1 MPVHKDIL
9 DAIKVAI
16 VVVDAKFAILYMN
29 DTAEDFCCGSLEH
42 FRGEKIGALFEGR
55 EVTETALQRCF
66 DAYETY
72 TLRQVRL
79 KISATN
85 QQTVVNIAVS
95 PISGQ
100 RLVFEIEPF
109 DRILFL
115 NKEDQ
120 MRNAQLASRQLVRG
134 MAHEIKNPLGSIRG
148 AAQLLRR
155 GLATG
160 EQSEYTDLIIGE
172 VDRLKT
178 LVDRMLGPNHTPC
191 FEVVNIHEVIEKVL
205 RVVESDLDVNWQLE
219 RDYDPSMPG
228 VLGDFD
234 QLTQALLNIIQN
246 AKDATQNEATPR
258 LVIRTG
264 IEHQFTIGT
273 TRHPTVARVQIE
285 DNGIGVPPD
294 LQDQIF
300 FPLVTGKPSGT
311 GLGLAIT
318 HTIIGMHHG
327 LIVCNS
333 EQGLTSFVIY
343 LPLAINGEGNSDAP

>member
-1 MPVHKDIL
+1 MPVHQDIL

-16 VVVDAKFAILYMN
+16 VVVDAQFAIRYMN
-29 DTAEDFCCGSLEH
+29 NTAEDFCGGSLEH
-42 FRGEKIGALFEGR
+42 FRGEKIGSLFQGH
-55 EVTETALQRCF
+55 EVTEEALQQCF

-72 TLRQVRL
+72 TLRQVKL
-79 KISATN
+79 TVSATN
-85 QQTVVNIAVS
+85 QQTVANIAVS

-109 DRILFL
+109 DRVLFM
-115 NKEDQ
+115 NREDQ

-148 AAQLLRR
+148 AAQLLRKE
-155 GLATG
+155 LVTS
-160 EQSEYTDLIIGE
+160 EQTDYTDLIIGE

-191 FEVVNIHEVIEKVL
+191 FEAVNIHEVIENVL
-205 RVVESDLDVNWQLE
+205 RIVSSKANVTWELQ

-234 QLTQALLNIIQN
+234 QLTQAMLNIIQN
-246 AKDATQNEATPR
+246 AHEATQNATSPQ
-258 LVIRTG
+258 LVVRTG
-264 IEHQFTIGT
+264 IEHQFTIGR
-273 TRHPTVARVQIE
+273 TRHPMVARIEVE
-285 DNGIGVPPD
+285 DNGIGIPAD
-294 LQDQIF
+294 IQDQIF
-300 FPLVTGKPSGT
+300 FPLVTGKATGT

-333 EQGLTSFVIY
+333 EPGFTKFVMY
-343 LPLAINGEGNSDAP
+343 LPLATEDEGVPHTR

>member
-1 MPVHKDIL
+1 MPVHHDIL

-16 VVVDAKFAILYMN
+16 VVVDAQFAIQYMN
-29 DTAEDFCCGSLEH
+29 NTAEDFCGGSLEH
-42 FRGEKIGALFEGR
+42 FRGEKIGSLFEGQ
-55 EVTETALQRCF
+55 EVTEEALQQCF

-79 KISATN
+79 KVSATK
-85 QQTVVNIAVS
+85 QKTTANIAVS
-95 PISGQ
+95 PIPGQ
-100 RLVFEIEPF
+100 HLVFEIEPF
-109 DRILFL
+109 DRVLFM

-148 AAQLLRR
+148 AAQLLRKE
-155 GLATG
+155 LATS
-160 EQSEYTDLIIGE
+160 EQIDYTDLIIGE

-191 FEVVNIHEVIEKVL
+191 FEAVNIHEVIEKVL
-205 RVVESDLDVNWQLE
+205 RIVSSDGHEKWNLV
-219 RDYDPSMPG
+219 RDYDPSMPE

-234 QLTQALLNIIQN
+234 QLTQAMLNITQN
-246 AKDATQNEATPR
+246 AHEAMQNEPSPR

-264 IEHQFTIGT
+264 IEHQFTIGRQ
-273 TRHPTVARVQIE
+273 RHAMVARIQVE
-285 DNGIGVPPD
+285 DNGIGIPID
-294 LQDQIF
+294 IQDQIF
-300 FPLVTGKPSGT
+300 FPLVTGKSTGT

-333 EQGLTSFVIY
+333 EPGFTKFAIY
-343 LPLAINGEGNSDAP
+343 LPLATKDKGGSHSK

>member
-1 MPVHKDIL
+1 MPVHQDIL

-16 VVVDAKFAILYMN
+16 VVVDAQFAIQYMN
-29 DTAEDFCCGSLEH
+29 NTAEDFCGGSLEH
-42 FRGEKIGALFEGR
+42 FRGEKIGSLFEGQ
-55 EVTETALQRCF
+55 EVTEEALQQCF

-72 TLRQVRL
+72 TLRQVQL
-79 KISATN
+79 KVSATD
-85 QQTVVNIAVS
+85 QKTVANIAVS
-95 PISGQ
+95 PIRGQ

-109 DRILFL
+109 DRFLFM

-148 AAQLLRR
+148 AAQLLRKE
-155 GLATG
+155 LANS
-160 EQSEYTDLIIGE
+160 EQIDYTDLIIDE

-191 FEVVNIHEVIEKVL
+191 FEAVNIHEVIEKVL
-205 RVVESDLDVNWQLE
+205 RIVSSEAEIDWELE

-234 QLTQALLNIIQN
+234 QLTQAMLNIVQN
-246 AKDATQNEATPR
+246 AQEATQNEDAPQ
-258 LVIRTG
+258 LAIRTG
-264 IEHQFTIGT
+264 IEHQFTIGRL
-273 TRHPTVARVQIE
+273 RHPMVARVQIE
-285 DNGIGVPPD
+285 DNGIGIPPD
-294 LQDQIF
+294 IQDQIF
-300 FPLVTGKPSGT
+300 FPLVTGKSTGT

-318 HTIIGMHHG
+318 YTIIGMHQG

-333 EQGLTSFVIY
+333 EPGLTKFVMY
-343 LPLAINGEGNSDAP
+343 LPFAINGEGGSHTP

>member
-1 MPVHKDIL
+1 MPVHQDVL

-16 VVVDAKFAILYMN
+16 VVVDTEFAIRYMN
-29 DTAEDFCCGSLEH
+29 NTAEDFCGGSLEH
-42 FRGEKIGALFEGR
+42 FRDQKIGSLFEGQ
-55 EVTETALQRCF
+55 EVTEEALQQCF

-72 TLRQVRL
+72 TLRQVQL
-79 KISATN
+79 KVIATN
-85 QQTVVNIAVS
+85 QHTVANIAVS
-95 PISGQ
+95 PIRGQ

-109 DRILFL
+109 DRVMFM

-148 AAQLLRR
+148 AAQLLRKD
-155 GLATG
+155 LETS
-160 EQSEYTDLIIGE
+160 EQTDYTDLIIGE

-191 FEVVNIHEVIEKVL
+191 FEAVNIHEVIEKVL
-205 RVVESDLDVNWQLE
+205 RIVSSEMKSNWELE

-228 VLGDFD
+228 VFGDFD
-234 QLTQALLNIIQN
+234 HLTQALLNIIQN
-246 AKDATQNEATPR
+246 ANDATQDETSPR

-273 TRHPTVARVQIE
+273 TRHPMVARIQIE
-285 DNGIGVPPD
+285 DNGIGIPQEI
-294 LQDQIF
+294 QDQIF
-300 FPLVTGKPSGT
+300 FPLVTGKASGT

-318 HTIIGMHHG
+318 HTIIGMHSG
-327 LIVCNS
+327 LIMCTS
-333 EQGLTSFVIY
+333 ERGLTTFVIY
-343 LPLAINGEGNSDAP
+343 LPLAVEGKGGPRTL

>member
-1 MPVHKDIL
+1 MPVHHDIL

-16 VVVDAKFAILYMN
+16 VVVDAQFAIQYMN
-29 DTAEDFCCGSLEH
+29 NTAEDFCGGSLEH
-42 FRGEKIGALFEGR
+42 FRGEKIGSLFEGQ
-55 EVTETALQRCF
+55 EVTEEALQQCF

-72 TLRQVRL
+72 TLRQVQL
-79 KISATN
+79 KVSATN
-85 QQTVVNIAVS
+85 QKTTANIAVS
-95 PISGQ
+95 PIPGQ
-100 RLVFEIEPF
+100 HLVFEIEPF
-109 DRILFL
+109 DRVLFM

-148 AAQLLRR
+148 AAQLLRKE
-155 GLATG
+155 LATS
-160 EQSEYTDLIIGE
+160 EQIDYTDLIIGE

-191 FEVVNIHEVIEKVL
+191 FEAVNIHEVIEKVL
-205 RVVESDLDVNWQLE
+205 RIVSSDGHEKWNLI
-219 RDYDPSMPG
+219 RDYDPSMPE

-234 QLTQALLNIIQN
+234 QLTQAMLNIIQN
-246 AKDATQNEATPR
+246 AHEAMQNEPSPQ

-264 IEHQFTIGT
+264 IEHQFTIGRQ
-273 TRHPTVARVQIE
+273 RHAMVARIQVE
-285 DNGIGVPPD
+285 DNGIGIPID
-294 LQDQIF
+294 IQDQIF
-300 FPLVTGKPSGT
+300 FPLVTGKSTGT

-333 EQGLTSFVIY
+333 EPGFTKFAIY
-343 LPLAINGEGNSDAP
+343 LPLATKDIGGSHSK

>member
-1 MPVHKDIL
+1 MPVHHDIL

-16 VVVDAKFAILYMN
+16 VVVDAQFAIQYMN
-29 DTAEDFCCGSLEH
+29 NTAEDFCGGSLDH
-42 FRGEKIGALFEGR
+42 FRGEKIGSLFEGQ
-55 EVTETALQRCF
+55 EVTEEALQQCF

-72 TLRQVRL
+72 TLRQVQL
-79 KISATN
+79 KVSATN
-85 QQTVVNIAVS
+85 QKTVANIAVS
-95 PISGQ
+95 PIPGQ
-100 RLVFEIEPF
+100 HLVFEIEPF
-109 DRILFL
+109 DRILFM

-148 AAQLLRR
+148 AAQLLRKE
-155 GLATG
+155 LATS
-160 EQSEYTDLIIGE
+160 EQTDYTDLIIGE

-191 FEVVNIHEVIEKVL
+191 FEAVNIHEVLEKVL
-205 RVVESDLDVNWQLE
+205 HIVTTEGDVKWDLE
-219 RDYDPSMPG
+219 RDYDPSIPV

-234 QLTQALLNIIQN
+234 QLTQAMLNIIQN
-246 AKDATQNEATPR
+246 AHDAIQDEASPR

-273 TRHPTVARVQIE
+273 RRHATVARIQVE
-285 DNGIGVPPD
+285 DNGIGIPPD
-294 LQDQIF
+294 IQDQIF
-300 FPLVTGKPSGT
+300 FPLVTGKSTGT

-333 EQGLTSFVIY
+333 EPGLTNFVIY
-343 LPLAINGEGNSDAP
+343 LPLATNGDRGSRTT